1 MFLVSA
7 GHRSISV
14 RDKFRISRYSDKN
27 EAQHDYSAT
36 VLLFGENHFFSTNT
50 ALVSWV
56 NTELSIAVFYTTT
69 SAFIMSRA
77 GLESVKSSTQ
87 AMDGPV
93 VGVGDTNRHDS
104 LDPSVSVLCS
114 EKKVNNLSD
123 QCDARFSLAKK
134 LVS

>member
-1 MFLVSA
+1 M
-7 GHRSISV
+7 
-14 RDKFRISRYSDKN
+14 
-27 EAQHDYSAT
+27 
-36 VLLFGENHFFSTNT
+36 
-50 ALVSWV
+50 

-104 LDPSVSVLCS
+104 LDPSVSVRCS
-114 EKKVNNLSD
+114 EKKVNLSV